1 MFCMV
6 GRRGK
11 HLGKKGRRSERLRR
25 NPEEQKCWTGAPDE
39 DLLLQCECVPESS
52 QAGNPSPTRQ
62 GWEVDS
68 DKRCLGQ
75 EDFAF
80 TSRLMSLQESGFVV
94 TRVHC

>member
-11 HLGKKGRRSERLRR
+11 HLGRKGRRSEYLRR
-25 NPEEQKCWTGAPDE
+25 NPEQCWTGASDE
-39 DLLLQCECVPESS
+39 DLLLECECVPESS

-68 DKRCLGQ
+68 DKRCLSQ

-80 TSRLMSLQESGFVV
+80 TRRPMSSQESGFVV
-94 TRVHC
+94 TRVNC